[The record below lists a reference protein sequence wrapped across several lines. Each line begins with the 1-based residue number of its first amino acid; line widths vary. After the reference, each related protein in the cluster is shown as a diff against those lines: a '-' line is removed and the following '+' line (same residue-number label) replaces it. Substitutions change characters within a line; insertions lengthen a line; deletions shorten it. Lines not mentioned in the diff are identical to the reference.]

1 MLSYV
6 SAWCSTCPDRDS
18 NQSCSLVRM
27 SCIRWPG
34 CYVFI
39 KVTSTVK
46 FGEESELSKRLVEKH
61 FADFV
66 VLIVSVCNV
75 FVGREQHVHDW

>member
-1 MLSYV
+1 M
-6 SAWCSTCPDRDS
+6 
-18 NQSCSLVRM
+18 
-27 SCIRWPG
+27 
-34 CYVFI
+34 FI